1 MKTPSFHHLVIP
13 AILLIGLAGCV
24 NDTTPIPD
32 QKVVWVKQDISNS
45 EIGLMNSANT
55 DDQLVALGPWVY
67 FKNLSMPNEDAETF
81 NYGSYEGAGRLKFPI
96 SKNFFVFSNVNQVH
110 VKSALNDD
118 SKSIERVIDLKSLD
132 NEFDNLIDI
141 PYWQGDCM
149 GISDSHYLLVS
160 YSADGVNTPRFLL
173 ARLVPPVSND
183 NQLEIIDIKV
193 LDQELFNG
201 VTNVYKIQTF
211 YDHFYVRMGPTTYQI
226 NVDGEMKLLSE
237 KWFNIFRNDSVLNAF
252 ASDQNGG
259 TIQYYQSRD
268 HGVNWE
274 LLGEFEGP
282 NNSILFGLDY
292 VTIDKRIVGYGKGQ
306 IFELTI
312 NEKNYS
318 LSELDNE
325 GLGLADITSVS
336 MANDSTVFVT
346 SRCNSFSDDC
356 GGFYKPLNDFFTR
369 RNN

>member
-1 MKTPSFHHLVIP
+1 MKTPGLHHFVIP
-13 AILLIGLAGCV
+13 AILLISLQGCEK
-24 NDTTPIPD
+24 NTTPMPD
-32 QKVVWVKQDISNS
+32 QKVVWVKQDISDN
-45 EIGLMNSANT
+45 EIGLMNSINIDGHLA
-55 DDQLVALGPWVY
+55 VLGPWVFY
-67 FKNLSMPNEDAETF
+67 KNLSIPNGESESF
-81 NYGSYEGAGRLKFPI
+81 GCGSYEGAGRLKFPVCN
-96 SKNFFVFSNVNQVH
+96 NFFIFSNVNQVL
-110 VKSALNDD
+110 VKSAFYDE
-118 SKSIERVIDLKSLD
+118 SKSIERVIDLKSFD

-141 PYWQGDCM
+141 PYWQGECM

-160 YSADGVNTPRFLL
+160 YSANGVNTPRFLL
-173 ARLVPPVSND
+173 ARLVPPINDD
-183 NQLEIIDIKV
+183 NQLEIENIQI
-193 LDQELFNG
+193 LDQELFGG
-201 VTNVYKIQTF
+201 VTSVYKIQTF
-211 YDHFYVRMGPTTYQI
+211 DDHFYIRIGPFTYQI

-356 GGFYKPLNDFFTR
+356 GGFYKPLNDFFAR